1 MKLKLSLDKSIPI
14 LNLTWKNAYRN
25 KSSVERQE
33 IPQKSFF
40 KGLDFLMNSLFFLFY
55 FFLVKHY
62 ALLTAHCSL
71 LTAQPHLQ
79 VCTWIETWHFTSFEG
94 LRNKMYF
101 RSVLVVELHQFTASV
116 WKLFFLLFLLFF
128 FYAACTGG
136 WENSQNFC
144 KPNAFHRILIKLLHN
159 ML

>member
-40 KGLDFLMNSLFFLFY
+40 KGLDFLINSLFFLFY

-62 ALLTAHCSL
+62 ALLTA
-71 LTAQPHLQ
+71 QPHLQ
-79 VCTWIETWHFTSFEG
+79 LCTWIETWHFTSFEG
-94 LRNKMYF
+94 SRNKMYF

-116 WKLFFLLFLLFF
+116 WKLFFCCFF
-128 FYAACTGG
+128 FCSMYMRLGEFSKFLQTVECVSP
-136 WENSQNFC
+136 NSR
-144 KPNAFHRILIKLLHN
+144 KIIT
-159 ML
+159 